1 MERVRLNRPTAR
13 LAGRLLAQPVARYIR
28 RERNRLAS
36 RTISLY
42 PCIRDEFQPYFERR
56 LLEETRMIASESLQ
70 LSAVPFERLLRRVG
84 VSFPSTELVSAI
96 TLDDVVAVRERPSPR
111 LLFHELVHVVQ
122 FRLLGVRDFARLY
135 VTGFL
140 REGSY
145 DAIPLERCASILE
158 VRFASGVRFCVEAVV
173 SSWVEGDL
181 F

>member
-1 MERVRLNRPTAR
+1 
-13 LAGRLLAQPVARYIR
+13 
-28 RERNRLAS
+28 
-36 RTISLY
+36 
-42 PCIRDEFQPYFERR
+42 
-56 LLEETRMIASESLQ
+56 MIASESLQ

-122 FRLLGVRDFARLY
+122 FRLLGVGDFARLY

-145 DAIPLERCASILE
+145 DAIPLERCARILE
-158 VRFASGVRFCVEAVV
+158 ERFASGARFSVEAVV
-173 SSWVEGDL
+173 ASWVEGDL